1 MKKKILIITII
12 AVVTLVPVYFLFIAG
27 DSSSEIPSGEK
38 QLYTCGMHPQIIS
51 DEPGNC
57 PICEMKLV
65 PIKDNNQS
73 SNQNSGERKILYY
86 RNPMN
91 PNVISDHPQKDEMGM
106 DYVPVYE
113 DEVGAERVVTISPQ
127 VQQNMNIKT
136 AIVENKKLS
145 SRVTTNA
152 VLVTDE
158 TQEYIVTTKVDGW
171 VEKLYVNYTGQQV
184 SKGAKL
190 MDIYSPMLVSAQQE
204 LLTALSYQS
213 SLKGSSLEDI
223 KNSSAEMLKNAVRK
237 LKLLNV
243 SDSEIELLMETRE
256 VKTTVT
262 LYAQNSGTVLEKNIL
277 EGQKIMAGEPL
288 LKIANLYNLWLIAD
302 VYEYEI
308 SKVKVGSKANINF
321 NFLPGK
327 TYNGKVSFIYP
338 TLDEQSRTVKVR
350 IDVPNRNGELKPSMF
365 ANVVIE
371 GPSLK
376 PTPVI
381 PENAVIRSGK
391 MDIVIVYLGDGK
403 FKPQQVNLGIYSDG
417 YYQVLNGLSEGNK
430 IVTSAQFLIDS
441 ESNLKAAV
449 SQFQISTHLHSS
461 EKNEIPKLKD
471 EKKIDDGKR
480 TMKDLSGEVSTQKDG
495 QENKNE
501 DKEMKMQGHDH
512 SSSIVHEG
520 VIDVEAVDKNKD
532 GKLWECPMDWNVIS
546 DAPGKC
552 PLCGMTLKEFSI
564 NEVKNNLAKHGFEYK
579 NK

>member
-1 MKKKILIITII
+1 LNKKILIIIII
-12 AVVTLVPVYFLFIAG
+12 AVAILIPVYFLFIAG
-27 DSSSEIPSGEK
+27 GSSDTASGEK

-51 DEPGNC
+51 DEPGIC

-65 PIKDNNQS
+65 PIKNTNQK
-73 SNQNSGERKILYY
+73 SGERKILYY

-91 PNVISDHPQKDEMGM
+91 PSVISDHPQKDEMGM

-113 DEVGAERVVTISPQ
+113 DEAGAEGVVTIDPQ

-136 AIVENKKLS
+136 EIVENKKLS
-145 SRVTTNA
+145 SQVTTNA

-158 TQEYIVTTKVDGW
+158 TNEYIVTTKVDGW

-213 SLKGSSLEDI
+213 SLNASSLEEI
-223 KNSSAEMLKNAVRK
+223 KNSSNEMLKNAVRK
-237 LKLLNV
+237 LQLLNV
-243 SDSEIELLMETRE
+243 SDSEIERLKQTRE
-256 VKTTVT
+256 VKTYVT

-288 LKIANLYNLWLIAD
+288 LRIASLANLWLTAEI
-302 VYEYEI
+302 YEYEI
-308 SKVKVGSKANINF
+308 PKVTIGSKAEINF
-321 NFLPGK
+321 DYLPGK
-327 TYNGKVSFIYP
+327 TYQGKISFIYP

-350 IDVPNRNGELKPSMF
+350 IDVPNSKGELKPSMF
-365 ANVVIE
+365 ANVVID
-371 GPSLK
+371 GPALK

-381 PENAVIRSGK
+381 PENAVIRTGK
-391 MDIVIVYLGDGK
+391 TDIVIVDLGDGK
-403 FKPQQVNLGIYSDG
+403 FKPQQVKLGIYSEG

-449 SQFQISTHLHSS
+449 NQFQSGAVTHSS
-461 EKNEIPKLKD
+461 DRTEIPEMKDDKEKTRDDKQKTKTEMPGMKKNE
-471 EKKIDDGKR
+471 E
-480 TMKDLSGEVSTQKDG
+480 EH
-495 QENKNE
+495 N
-501 DKEMKMQGHDH
+501 H
-512 SSSIVHEG
+512 SSSIVHQG
-520 VIDVEAVDKNKD
+520 MIDVESIDKNKD

-546 DAPGKC
+546 DESGRC
-552 PLCGMTLKEFSI
+552 PLCNMKLKEYSI
-564 NEVKNNLAKHGFEYK
+564 AEIKANLNKYGFEYK
-579 NK
+579 K

>member
-1 MKKKILIITII
+1 VKKKILIIVII
-12 AVVTLVPVYFLFIAG
+12 AVVILVPVYFLFMAG
-27 DSSSEIPSGEK
+27 GNSSDITSGEK

-65 PIKDNNQS
+65 PIKNNKQT
-73 SNQNSGERKILYY
+73 SGERKILYY

-91 PNVISDHPQKDEMGM
+91 PNVVSDHPQKDEMGM

-113 DEVGAERVVTISPQ
+113 DEAGSEGVVTIDPQ

-136 AIVENKKLS
+136 AVVESKKLS
-145 SRVTTNA
+145 SQVTTNG

-184 SKGAKL
+184 SKGSKL

-223 KNSSAEMLKNAVRK
+223 KNSSNELLKNSVRK
-237 LKLLNV
+237 LQLLNV
-243 SDSEIELLMETRE
+243 SDSEIERLKDTRE
-256 VKTTVT
+256 VKTTIT

-288 LKIANLYNLWLIAD
+288 LKIANLSNLWLTAD

-308 SKVKVGSKANINF
+308 SKVKVGSNANINF

-327 TYNGKVSFIYP
+327 TYQGKVAFIYP

-350 IDVPNRNGELKPSMF
+350 IDVHNTKGELKPSMF

-371 GPSLK
+371 GPAFDSS
-376 PTPVI
+376 PVI

-391 MDIVIVYLGDGK
+391 MDMVIVDLGNGK
-403 FKPQQVNLGIYSDG
+403 FKPQQVELGIYSDG
-417 YYQVLNGLSEGNK
+417 YYQVLNGLNAGNK

-449 SQFQISTHLHSS
+449 NQFQT
-461 EKNEIPKLKD
+461 
-471 EKKIDDGKR
+471 G
-480 TMKDLSGEVSTQKDG
+480 T
-495 QENKNE
+495 
-501 DKEMKMQGHDH
+501 HDH
-512 SSSIVHEG
+512 SSQKNEMQEMKDEEQETKNDKPEMKMEEHDHSASIVHEG
-520 VIDVEAVDKNKD
+520 VIDVEAIDKNKD
-532 GKLWECPMDWNVIS
+532 SKLWECPMDWNVIS
-546 DAPGKC
+546 DEAGSC
-552 PLCGMTLKEFSI
+552 PLCNMKLKEYSI
-564 NEVKNNLAKHGFEYK
+564 DEVKANLTKNGFEYK
-579 NK
+579 K